1 MTSTQNPI
9 AVLLM
14 AMGGPDSLDHVEP
27 YLLDVRGGRPTP
39 PDLVEE
45 IRERYRVTGG
55 KTPVLGI
62 TRGGARELEQV
73 INGPGGERYR
83 CYVGLRHW
91 HPSIRDTY
99 AEPLGALPEGPM

>member
-1 MTSTQNPI
+1 MQGGQRPI
-9 AVLLM
+9 AILLM

-55 KTPVLGI
+55 KLPVLGI
-62 TRGGARELEQV
+62 TRGGARELEQTL
-73 INGPGGERYR
+73 NGPGGGRDR
-83 CYVGLRHW
+83 CYVGLRPW
-91 HPSIRDTY
+91 HPSIRETY
-99 AEPLGALPEGPM
+99 AELVGELPE

>member
-1 MTSTQNPI
+1 MQGGQRPI
-9 AVLLM
+9 AILLM

-55 KTPVLGI
+55 EWPVLGI
-62 TRGGARELEQV
+62 TREVGPEMRHARP
-73 INGPGGERYR
+73 GPGDRGDPRDS
-83 CYVGLRHW
+83 GLDHW
-91 HPSIRDTY
+91 PPCVWGTY
-99 AEPLGALPEGPM
+99 GASADRPPE

>member
-1 MTSTQNPI
+1 MQGGQRPI
-9 AVLLM
+9 AILLM
-14 AMGGPDSLDHVEP
+14 VMGGPDSLDHVEP

-62 TRGGARELEQV
+62 TREGAPKLEQKV
-73 INGPGGERYR
+73 HGPGGERDR
-83 CYVGLRHW
+83 CYVGVPPRH
-91 HPSIRDTY
+91 PPISGNQPR
-99 AEPLGALPEGPM
+99 LPDD